1 MNILP
6 NSGWIPSLASEL
18 WREMTKWNSFT
29 NTRRESNIAGGLQS
43 LHSRPAIEKKYKNQY
58 D

>member
-1 MNILP
+1 MNKLSTL
-6 NSGWIPSLASEL
+6 NLGQIPSLASEL

-43 LHSRPAIEKKYKNQY
+43 LHIGPTIEKNTRA
-58 D
+58 